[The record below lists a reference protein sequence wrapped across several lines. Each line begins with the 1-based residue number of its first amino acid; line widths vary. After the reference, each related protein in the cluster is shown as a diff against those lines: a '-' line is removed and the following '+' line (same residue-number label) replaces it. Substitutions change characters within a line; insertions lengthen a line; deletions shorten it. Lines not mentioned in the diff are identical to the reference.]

1 MVQRQKMH
9 KSLYLGFGLSTTF
22 SIQNS
27 SASKCNIVN
36 ITVIELTHK
45 QKTKF
50 LAMRL
55 KPAKLTTTWEEWVA
69 TQAELALTSSMA
81 NLNHTVWKLGGFPTW
96 IWFCVLMDWWVY
108 NLEIG
113 VDFVNKD
120 DADLLILVGLCW
132 VQISG
137 YAYLFLGLIVGVCWF
152 LGFECWWVYVD
163 F

>member
-1 MVQRQKMH
+1 MVQKQKMH
-9 KSLYLGFGLSTTF
+9 RSLYLGFGLSTTF

-27 SASKCNIVN
+27 LASKCSIVN
-36 ITVIELTHK
+36 IIVIELTHK

-69 TQAELALTSSMA
+69 TQAELALTSSMV
-81 NLNHTVWKLGGFPTW
+81 NLNHTVWKLGG
-96 IWFCVLMDWWVY
+96 DWWVS

-120 DADLLILVGLCW
+120 DADFLILVGLCW

-137 YAYLFLGLIVGVCWF
+137 YAYLVLGLIVGVC
-152 LGFECWWVYVD
+152 
-163 F
+163 